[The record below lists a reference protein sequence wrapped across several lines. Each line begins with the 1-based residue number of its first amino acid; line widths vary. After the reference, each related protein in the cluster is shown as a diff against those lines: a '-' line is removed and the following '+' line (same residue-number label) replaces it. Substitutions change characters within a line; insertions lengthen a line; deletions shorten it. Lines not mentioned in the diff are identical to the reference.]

1 MPSDNNAQG
10 EAEDPM
16 GVVEVPKNDE
26 KQKYEREIE
35 KEIAKS
41 QLYSE
46 QIDELIHDNEIY
58 KLVSETYRR

>member
-10 EAEDPM
+10 EAEDPR

-35 KEIAKS
+35 KEIAKL
-41 QLYSE
+41 QFYSE
-46 QIDELIHDNEIY
+46 QIDE
-58 KLVSETYRR
+58 